1 MDKLLIKNATVINE
15 GNRLNEDILIEGDL
29 ITSISKKI
37 QIDSD
42 TQVIDAH
49 GLILIPGMID
59 DQVHFREPGLT
70 HKGNILSESKAAIA
84 GGVTSY
90 IEMPNTSPN
99 TTTVEE
105 FNKKMSIAS
114 INSYSNFSFMFG
126 GTNDNLDEIK
136 KIDPTEVAGIKLFL
150 GSSTGKMLI
159 DNLNSIEKIFS
170 STLLPISAHCE
181 DEQTIRNN
189 SKKYKEI
196 YGENVPME
204 LHPLIRSE
212 EACYKSSKYAV
223 DLAKKT
229 GARLNVFHISTR
241 KELDLFNNKLPVEEK
256 KLTAEVCAHHL
267 WFTDKDY
274 KKLGSKIKW
283 NPAIKSQSDKDAL
296 WNAIKEDKIDII
308 ASDHAPHT
316 EIEKQKSYFNCPSGG
331 PMVQH
336 TILSLLEESPKHGV
350 SIEKIVEKIAHNPSK
365 IFKIKKR
372 GFIKEGYYA
381 DIVLVDPNS
390 PTLVS
395 KKSLLYKCG
404 WSPFE
409 GVTFSSSIHTTI
421 LNGRVVYSN
430 GVVNETPNGKK
441 LLFDRR
447 IHLQKN

>member
-1 MDKLLIKNATVINE
+1 MGKLLIKNATVINE

-37 QIDSD
+37 QTDSD

-70 HKGNILSESKAAIA
+70 HKGNILTESKAAIA

-99 TTTVEE
+99 TTTVDE
-105 FNKKMSIAS
+105 FNKKINIAS

-136 KIDPTEVAGIKLFL
+136 KINPTEVAGIKLFL

-170 STLLPISAHCE
+170 STSLPISAHCE

-189 SKKYKEI
+189 TKKYKEI

-204 LHPLIRSE
+204 LHPKIRSE

-229 GARLNVFHISTR
+229 GARLNVFHISTK

-267 WFTDKDY
+267 WFTDRDY

-316 EIEKQKSYFNCPSGG
+316 EIEKENSYFNCPSGG

-381 DIVLVDPNS
+381 DIVLVNPNS

-395 KKSLLYKCG
+395 KESLLYKCG

-409 GVTFSSSIHTTI
+409 GVTFSSSIHSTI

-430 GVVNETPNGKK
+430 GVVNETPNAKK
-441 LLFDRR
+441 LVFDR
-447 IHLQKN
+447 